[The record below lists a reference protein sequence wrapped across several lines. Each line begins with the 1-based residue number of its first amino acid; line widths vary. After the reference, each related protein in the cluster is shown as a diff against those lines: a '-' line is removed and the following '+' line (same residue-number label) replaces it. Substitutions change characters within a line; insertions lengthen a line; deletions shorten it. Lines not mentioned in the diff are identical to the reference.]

1 MARIVVVDDN
11 REMVDMLCL
20 ALDILGH
27 DSIGAI
33 GGEHAI
39 ETIKHQLP
47 DAVLLDWMMPGMD
60 GLETLRRIRAMPEV
74 DGLPVIVLTASMEHD
89 LEARAVGAGAA
100 GYLLKPVSLEA
111 LAKSIAHY
119 LDLPVHATP
128 EGKLAEPAQVS

>member
-20 ALDILGH
+20 ALKILGH
-27 DSIGAI
+27 DPIAAY

-39 ETIKHQLP
+39 EIMEKQLP

-60 GLETLRRIRAMPEV
+60 GREALRRIRAIPDV
-74 DGLPVIVLTASMEHD
+74 DGMPVIVLTASAAHD
-89 LEARAVGAGAA
+89 LEALVVAAGAT
-100 GYLLKPVSLEA
+100 GCILKPVSLDM

-119 LDLPVHATP
+119 VGLPVHA
-128 EGKLAEPAQVS
+128 GSDGRLAEPTPAS